1 MHGKYGLYILCIEFI
16 KPLKNRSTC
25 RGRNRKGQLF
35 YLVVGSQFHCFL
47 CDFLVQL
54 FLEIQIHSARI
65 FKEKKTIC
73 ECCVTHFIPHYSGCF
88 HKYFSK
94 IFFDFAQG
102 IFFSTYLLKLLY
114 VQVPAIFLAYFLTT
128 FRISKERE
136 KEVQELKEENR
147 QAEIQALKEQI
158 SPHFLFNTFNSLSAL
173 IRTDKK
179 NESLEF
185 IQSLSEVYRYIL
197 ESQHKNLVSI
207 SEELKFLK
215 AYTYLLQKRFE
226 HNLVVNILIDEK
238 KIQDS
243 IPPLA
248 LQILVENAVK
258 HNKLTNKV
266 PLKIKIERT
275 ANFIEVQNNYN
286 PKVVAESNGI
296 GLINLAKRFHLISN
310 QEIKINKD
318 DKIFFVT
325 IPIIL
330 S

>member
-1 MHGKYGLYILCIEFI
+1 
-16 KPLKNRSTC
+16 
-25 RGRNRKGQLF
+25 
-35 YLVVGSQFHCFL
+35 
-47 CDFLVQL
+47 
-54 FLEIQIHSARI
+54 
-65 FKEKKTIC
+65 
-73 ECCVTHFIPHYSGCF
+73 
-88 HKYFSK
+88 
-94 IFFDFAQG
+94 
-102 IFFSTYLLKLLY
+102 
-114 VQVPAIFLAYFLTT
+114 VPAIFLAYFLTT
-128 FRISKERE
+128 FRISKERK

-179 NESLEF
+179 TESLEF

-215 AYTYLLQKRFE
+215 AYIYLLQKRFE
-226 HNLVVNILIDEK
+226 HNLVVTILMDEN

-248 LQILVENAVK
+248 LQTLVENAVK

-266 PLKIKIERT
+266 PLEIKIERT
-275 ANFIEVQNNYN
+275 ADCIEVQNNYN
-286 PKVVAESNGI
+286 PKVIIESSGI

-310 QEIKINKD
+310 QEIKIYKD
-318 DKIFFVT
+318 DKIFSVT
-325 IPIIL
+325 IPIVP